1 MVLEVDNLHKTINKS
16 TILKN
21 VSFSITSG
29 TITGIVG
36 RNGAGKTTLLRT
48 MMGILLPDSGDV
60 RYQGKSIYTNPEV
73 KVELIFIP
81 DSKDLLT
88 NYTPRTF
95 AKLYDLI
102 YPEFDTDIF
111 EKRLEQFNLPLD
123 KKIRYFS
130 KGMKALFYLVLAFAA
145 RTRVVLLDEP
155 TDGLDPIYKKQ
166 CLQLIVQE
174 VAEQNTSVVISSH
187 RLEELQSIC
196 DQVIFLK
203 NGTIEWVSD
212 LMTVQERYQKLQV
225 AFDKDLPE
233 EIKRNS
239 NVHILTRSGRVYTLL
254 VERKQPDITE
264 QIKASKP
271 ILLELLPLSLEDL
284 FVSKLGGEDSV
295 R

>member
-1 MVLEVDNLHKTINKS
+1 
-16 TILKN
+16 
-21 VSFSITSG
+21 
-29 TITGIVG
+29 
-36 RNGAGKTTLLRT
+36 
-48 MMGILLPDSGDV
+48 
-60 RYQGKSIYTNPEV
+60 
-73 KVELIFIP
+73 
-81 DSKDLLT
+81 
-88 NYTPRTF
+88 
-95 AKLYDLI
+95 
-102 YPEFDTDIF
+102 
-111 EKRLEQFNLPLD
+111 
-123 KKIRYFS
+123 
-130 KGMKALFYLVLAFAA
+130 
-145 RTRVVLLDEP
+145 
-155 TDGLDPIYKKQ
+155 
-166 CLQLIVQE
+166 
-174 VAEQNTSVVISSH
+174 VISSH